1 MRTNRQVALVTV
13 FGVAVAAWAFGC
25 SSSRDASF
33 FSSGTTGGAG
43 SKESGTSSGAGAA
56 PGSNAPIPKSGGGSG
71 GLVIGS
77 GSGASVSDGGPQ
89 LVRCTSA
96 GQCANTHCPNSGHT
110 TISGTVY
117 DPAGQNPLYDVAVYV
132 PQSPPT
138 ALPQGASCYT
148 CQSLYTGGVVAGAL
162 TDAAGNFQIVDAPT
176 GKGVPLVVQIG
187 KWRRQFTVDTTDC
200 GDTPEPMLR
209 LPANATEG
217 DLPNIA
223 VSTGGSDSLEC
234 LLKRIGID
242 SGGEAG
248 GTGEWISGAGGT
260 GHVHIFQGGGG
271 GGRRGGGGGTQVG
284 PAMAGGSPAP
294 QTALWTSGMAMQ
306 PYDIVILS
314 CEGGED
320 PNANPTALNDYGNL
334 GGRVFASHFHYSWF
348 NQAPFL
354 AYNLATWTPG
364 TNDMG
369 NINGLVET
377 TLPNGMP
384 FPKGVAMQ
392 QWLSN
397 VGALSNTTPPE
408 LPIQAARHNA
418 DVTVMNTPSTPWIV
432 ADTAATP
439 PGATEYFSWDMP
451 VVNQGPVP
459 CGRMVFSDLHVGA
472 GSGDYGQA
480 AGAGMGGGG
489 FGANAVTPSGCA
501 DNPLSPQE
509 KALEFMLFDLSAC
522 LTPVTETPKP
532 PSAQ

>member
-1 MRTNRQVALVTV
+1 MRQLQLPERRAHDHQRHGLRSCGAKPPLRRRRLRPAKSAL
-13 FGVAVAAWAFGC
+13 
-25 SSSRDASF
+25 
-33 FSSGTTGGAG
+33 
-43 SKESGTSSGAGAA
+43 
-56 PGSNAPIPKSGGGSG
+56 
-71 GLVIGS
+71 
-77 GSGASVSDGGPQ
+77 
-89 LVRCTSA
+89 
-96 GQCANTHCPNSGHT
+96 
-110 TISGTVY
+110 
-117 DPAGQNPLYDVAVYV
+117 
-132 PQSPPT
+132 T

-148 CQSLYTGGVVAGAL
+148 CESLYTGGVVSGTL
-162 TDAAGNFQIVDAPT
+162 TDAAGNFKLVDVPT

-200 GDTPEPMLR
+200 SDTPEPMLR
-209 LPANATEG
+209 LPANAMEG

-248 GTGEWISGAGGT
+248 GTGEWVSGAGGT

-271 GGRRGGGGGTQVG
+271 RRGGGTQPG
-284 PAMAGGSPAP
+284 PAMAGGSPAS

-354 AYNLATWTPG
+354 AYNLATWSPG

-369 NINGLVET
+369 NINGLVQT

-397 VGALSNTTPPE
+397 VGALSNATPPE
-408 LPIQAARHNA
+408 LPIQARGTTRTWRWRTRRQPRGSSPTWPRRHPAR
-418 DVTVMNTPSTPWIV
+418 PSISRGTCPSS
-432 ADTAATP
+432 T
-439 PGATEYFSWDMP
+439 
-451 VVNQGPVP
+451 PVP
-459 CGRMVFSDLHVGA
+459 CR
-472 GSGDYGQA
+472 A
-480 AGAGMGGGG
+480 AEW
-489 FGANAVTPSGCA
+489 C
-501 DNPLSPQE
+501 
-509 KALEFMLFDLSAC
+509 SAIC
-522 LTPVTETPKP
+522 T
-532 PSAQ
+532 SARARAITVKRRARAWAAAASARVR

>member
-1 MRTNRQVALVTV
+1 MRTKRQVALVAIL
-13 FGVAVAAWAFGC
+13 FGVAATGWAFGC

-33 FSSGTTGGAG
+33 FNNAAGGSSGTGGGNGNGGVA
-43 SKESGTSSGAGAA
+43 SG
-56 PGSNAPIPKSGGGSG
+56 GSNAPTPKSSGSGG
-71 GLVIGS
+71 GLVIGDE
-77 GSGASVSDGGPQ
+77 GDAGGDGGPKPI
-89 LVRCTSA
+89 RCTST
-96 GQCANTHCPNSGHT
+96 GLCANYSCPNGGHT
-110 TISGTVY
+110 TISGTVF

-132 PQSPPT
+132 PATPPA

-148 CQSLYTGGVVAGAL
+148 CASLYTGGVVAGTL
-162 TDAAGNFQIVDAPT
+162 TDPAGNFTLLDVPT

-187 KWRRQFTVDTTDC
+187 KWRRQYTVDTTDC
-200 GDTPEPMLR
+200 GVTMEPTLR

-242 SGGEAG
+242 SGGDAG
-248 GTGEWISGAGGT
+248 GTGEWVSGAGGA
-260 GHVHIFQGGGG
+260 GHVHIFQGGTGG
-271 GGRRGGGGGTQVG
+271 GRGGGGGGGTTPG
-284 PAMAGGSPAP
+284 PAMAGGSPAS
-294 QTALWTSGMAMQ
+294 QTALWTSGPAMQ

-320 PNANPTALNDYGNL
+320 PNANPQAMNDYATL

-354 AYNLATWTPG
+354 AYNLATWSRG

-369 NINGLVET
+369 DINALVQT
-377 TLPNGMP
+377 TLPNGAA

-392 QWLSN
+392 QWLTN
-397 VGALSNTTPPE
+397 VGALSNATPPE
-408 LPIQAARHNA
+408 LPIQQARHNA
-418 DVTVMNTPSTPWIV
+418 DVAVANTPSTPWIV

-439 PGATEYFSWDMP
+439 PGATQYFSWDMP
-451 VVNQGPVP
+451 VVNPGTVP
-459 CGRMVFSDLHVGA
+459 CGRVVYSDLHVGA
-472 GSGDYGQA
+472 GSGDYGQM
-480 AGAGMGGGG
+480 AGAAGGG
-489 FGANAVTPSGCA
+489 FGNAVTPSGCA

-522 LTPVTETPKP
+522 LTPINQTPKA

>member
-1 MRTNRQVALVTV
+1 
-13 FGVAVAAWAFGC
+13 
-25 SSSRDASF
+25 
-33 FSSGTTGGAG
+33 
-43 SKESGTSSGAGAA
+43 
-56 PGSNAPIPKSGGGSG
+56 
-71 GLVIGS
+71 VIGDE
-77 GSGASVSDGGPQ
+77 GDAGGDGGPKPI
-89 LVRCTSA
+89 RCTST
-96 GQCANTHCPNSGHT
+96 GLCANYSCPNGGHT
-110 TISGTVY
+110 TISGTVF

-132 PQSPPT
+132 PATPPA

-148 CQSLYTGGVVAGAL
+148 CASLYMGGVVAGTL
-162 TDAAGNFQIVDAPT
+162 TDPAGNFTLLDVPT

-187 KWRRQFTVDTTDC
+187 KWRRQYTVDTTDC
-200 GDTPEPMLR
+200 GVTMEPTLR

-242 SGGEAG
+242 SGGDAG
-248 GTGEWISGAGGT
+248 GTGEWVSGAGGA
-260 GHVHIFQGGGG
+260 GHVHIFQGGTGG
-271 GGRRGGGGGTQVG
+271 GRGGGGGGGGGGTTPG
-284 PAMAGGSPAP
+284 PAMAGGSPAS
-294 QTALWTSGMAMQ
+294 QTALWTSGPAMQ

-320 PNANPTALNDYGNL
+320 PNANPQAMNDYATL

-354 AYNLATWTPG
+354 AYNLATWSRG

-369 NINGLVET
+369 DINALVQT
-377 TLPNGMP
+377 TLPNGAA

-392 QWLSN
+392 QWLTN
-397 VGALSNTTPPE
+397 VGALSNATPPE
-408 LPIQAARHNA
+408 LPIQQARHNA
-418 DVTVMNTPSTPWIV
+418 DVAVANTPSTPWIV

-439 PGATEYFSWDMP
+439 PGATQYFSWDMP
-451 VVNQGPVP
+451 VVNPGTVP
-459 CGRMVFSDLHVGA
+459 CGRVVYSDLHVGA
-472 GSGDYGQA
+472 GSGDYGQM
-480 AGAGMGGGG
+480 AGAAGGG
-489 FGANAVTPSGCA
+489 FGNAVTPSGCA

-522 LTPVTETPKP
+522 LTPINQTPKA